1 MKTSQNFTL
10 RTMKTIGAFLALM
23 VTLSISAY
31 TPAADDPSY
40 KIITSSSIKVLGTSN
55 MHDWDMTA
63 VNFTCDGNFKV
74 KNGVLEDV
82 TSLSFSL
89 PVINL
94 KGKESLL
101 NSRAH
106 KALNSEKF
114 KTITFKLT
122 SATVVPGQ
130 KVINANGNLTI
141 SGVTKPIT
149 LKTNYVVN
157 ADQSITCRG
166 SETLNMSTFGVK
178 APSFMMGALKTGD
191 KVTIDFVLK
200 LKN

>member
-1 MKTSQNFTL
+1 MKTSQNFTQ
-10 RTMKTIGAFLALM
+10 RTMKTVGAFLALM
-23 VTLSISAY
+23 ITLSISAY
-31 TPAADDPSY
+31 TPAVGDPSY

-63 VNFTCDGNFKV
+63 VNFTCDGNFNV

-82 TSLSFSL
+82 TSLNFSL

-106 KALNSEKF
+106 KALNSEKY

-122 SATVVPGQ
+122 SATVVPGT

-141 SGVTKPIT
+141 SGVTKPVT

-166 SETLNMSTFGVK
+166 SETLKMSTYGVK

-191 KVTIDFVLK
+191 QVTIDFVLK

>member
-1 MKTSQNFTL
+1 MKTLNKITL
-10 RTMKTIGAFLALM
+10 GSFSFLLAIL
-23 VTLSISAY
+23 VVFSISAFA
-31 TPAADDPSY
+31 PKADDPY

-55 MHDWDMTA
+55 MHDWNMVAD
-63 VNFTCDGNFKV
+63 NFTCEGNFTV
-74 KNGVLEDV
+74 KNGVLQDV
-82 TSLSFSL
+82 TSLQFSL
-89 PVINL
+89 PVTNL

-106 KALNSEKF
+106 KALNAEKF

-122 SATVVPGQ
+122 NATVNSTQ
-130 KVINANGNLTI
+130 KVINATGNLTI
-141 SGVTKPIT
+141 SGVTKVIS

-166 SETLNMSTFGVK
+166 SEALKMSSHGVK

-191 KVTIDFVLK
+191 AVTIDFVLK